1 MNTLSNRGERIMWVV
16 HGKNA
21 KGISYKRSYESEEMA
36 KLCASQFIEYGSTA
50 EVTREA

>member
-1 MNTLSNRGERIMWVV
+1 MWVV
-16 HGKNA
+16 YGKNA